1 MEHKKFTIVVIA
13 AVTSLLLAGIVLTP
27 IQSYATRSSGGIPDT
42 SSLKHGIRDGVTVN
56 LEHRSQ
62 HMDQENLCYRANTC
76 RQANDGQNTL
86 GNDNSVTGF
95 TDQSDNLQQA
105 AAAPGNNTTPTPTPT
120 PRTCEECFASLNS
133 TQTTALLS
141 TFSVSSLADLC
152 TRLGTPVS
160 EVAFLTILSG
170 PSVGVDPTIASEI
183 VACLKAA
190 GIVFNP

>member
-13 AVTSLLLAGIVLTP
+13 AVISLLLAGTHLAPV
-27 IQSYATRSSGGIPDT
+27 QSYAAGSRGGFPST
-42 SSLKHGIRDGVTVN
+42 SSLKHAVRDGVTVN
-56 LEHRSQ
+56 LQHRDQ

-76 RQANDGQNTL
+76 RQSSVGQETL

-105 AAAPGNNTTPTPTPT
+105 AAAPGNNTTPTPTP
-120 PRTCEECFASLNS
+120 RTCEQCFASLNS

-170 PSVGVDPTIASEI
+170 PSVGVDPTIADEI

-190 GIVFNP
+190 GIMFNP